1 MPRYKFVLCILISW
15 CHFSAQSI
23 SKKFYKNENLT
34 RETNEEHAKFS
45 KTITK
50 LSNGRVVTI
59 VKQINTDE
67 IISRTEF
74 MDEEPF
80 GKWICRNSWGK
91 FEEINYEFDVNYN
104 RKKDLD
110 TLINQYKIRDFLT
123 DSNFINYVAPK
134 ILSGEISIIQ
144 FIRSNLIYPR
154 KAVEEGIKGKVFIQL
169 IVSKK
174 GIVEH
179 IAVLKGAHILLDK
192 EAVRVIRKLKFNS
205 PAFINGEA
213 QTLNFNVP
221 ISFKL

>member
-1 MPRYKFVLCILISW
+1 
-15 CHFSAQSI
+15 
-23 SKKFYKNENLT
+23 
-34 RETNEEHAKFS
+34 
-45 KTITK
+45 
-50 LSNGRVVTI
+50 
-59 VKQINTDE
+59 
-67 IISRTEF
+67 

-80 GKWICRNSWGK
+80 GKWICRNSWDK

-110 TLINQYKIRDFLT
+110 TSINQYKIRDFLT

-154 KAVEEGIKGKVFIQL
+154 KAVEEGIKGKVFIQF

-205 PAFINGEA
+205 PAFVNGEA

-221 ISFKL
+221 ISFKLQ